1 MEGHPAFL
9 DCLAYLDPAE
19 LTRCGL
25 PAEIVRRFIM
35 ASTDGPLES
44 VIIKCPVGHFFCAPV
59 EFLSLQSNRV
69 ASARERIPWIT
80 PASYGEPDENRRP

>member
-1 MEGHPAFL
+1 MEGHPGFL
-9 DCLAYLDPAE
+9 DCPAYLDPAD

-44 VIIKCPVGHFFCAPV
+44 VTIKCPVGHLFCAPV
-59 EFLSLQSNRV
+59 EFLSLQSNQV
-69 ASARERIPWIT
+69 AVQ
-80 PASYGEPDENRRP
+80 GEDAPTGDISQLRRTG

>member
-1 MEGHPAFL
+1 MEGHPGFL
-9 DCLAYLDPAE
+9 DCPAYLDPAD

-44 VIIKCPVGHFFCAPV
+44 VTIKCPVGHFFCAPV
-59 EFLSLQSNRV
+59 EFLSLQINPGRRPG
-69 ASARERIPWIT
+69 RERVP
-80 PASYGEPDENRRP
+80 GEDSQLRRTG

>member
-1 MEGHPAFL
+1 MEGHPGFL
-9 DCLAYLDPAE
+9 DCPAYLDPAD

-44 VIIKCPVGHFFCAPV
+44 VTIKCPVGHFFCAPV
-59 EFLSLQSNRV
+59 EFLSLQSNQV
-69 ASARERIPWIT
+69 AVQ
-80 PASYGEPDENRRP
+80 DEDAPTGDISQLRRTG

>member
-1 MEGHPAFL
+1 MEGHPGFL
-9 DCLAYLDPAE
+9 DCPAYLDPAD

-44 VIIKCPVGHFFCAPV
+44 ATIKCPVGHFFCAPV
-59 EFLSLQSNRV
+59 EFLSLQSNQV
-69 ASARERIPWIT
+69 AVQ
-80 PASYGEPDENRRP
+80 GEGAPTGDISQLRRTG